1 MRMLIKIAWRNLWR
15 NKRRSAIVLL
25 SIVVGMAT
33 IVLFDTL
40 SMGMVN
46 QMLRNRV
53 GNHIGH
59 IQIHRAGYH
68 DNPQVAAVI
77 PQPRSV
83 EQAIRQ
89 TPHVRYYA
97 PRVLAFGLA
106 SSAMSSAGI
115 QLVGIDPQKEQH
127 ITLIASSIKK
137 GRYLQNNPHEILIS
151 TRLAK
156 KLNVQL
162 GEKIVLLA
170 NTVTGAVGSDVFRVV
185 GLYET
190 FDSNFDR
197 TYIYIPI
204 AEARKLLEIPDGV
217 HEFVII
223 ADAIDWIPAI
233 KEHLRGA
240 LSASLEVL
248 SYRDIIPL
256 LVAQLQLYQEM
267 IAIYY
272 VVVGLAIAFG
282 IVNTLLMAIFERV
295 HEIGVLMAIGM
306 RPLKLFWMLLLEAAV
321 LGYLGTALG
330 LIIALLLYWPL
341 SHTGINLAMFSES
354 LRSFGVGAIIYP
366 VLTPAAVVN
375 SVVTLPLV
383 SIVAA
388 VYPAWRATRFQP
400 MEAIRYV

>member
-1 MRMLIKIAWRNLWR
+1 MLLRIAWRNLWR
-15 NKRRSAIVLL
+15 NKRRSGIILA

-33 IVLFDTL
+33 IILFDTL
-40 SMGMVN
+40 SMGMVD

-59 IQIHRAGYH
+59 LQIHRNGYH
-68 DNPQVAAVI
+68 QNPQVASLL
-77 PQPRSV
+77 PEP
-83 EQAIRQ
+83 EQVARVLQ
-89 TPHVRYYA
+89 NTPGVKHFA

-115 QLVGIDPQKEQH
+115 QLVGIDPEKEKH

-137 GRYLQNNPHEILIS
+137 GQYLQNQAHQILMS

-156 KLNVQL
+156 KLNVTL
-162 GEKIVLLA
+162 GDKVVLLV
-170 NTVTGAVGSDVFRVV
+170 NTVRGSVGSDVFRIV

-197 TYIYIPI
+197 TYIYIPLS
-204 AEARKLLEIPDGV
+204 EAQKLLEAPGGV
-217 HEFVII
+217 HEFVVI
-223 ADAIDWIPAI
+223 AESIDRIPGI
-233 KEHLRGA
+233 KDRLMAVLG
-240 LSASLEVL
+240 SAYEVL
-248 SYRDIIPL
+248 SYQDVIPL

-272 VVVGLAIAFG
+272 VIVGLAIAFG
-282 IVNTLLMAIFERV
+282 IVNTLLMAIFERI

-306 RPLKLFWMLLLEAAV
+306 RPLKLFWMILLEAAV
-321 LGYLGTALG
+321 LGYLGAVLG
-330 LIIALLLYWPL
+330 IFIGLGVYAIFAHVGL
-341 SHTGINLAMFSES
+341 NLAVFSES

-366 VLTPAAVVN
+366 KLTPASIYN
-375 SVVTLPLV
+375 SFITLPLV

-388 VYPAWRATRFQP
+388 IYPAWRATRYQP